1 MGKMMADKD
10 ILLGIDFGS
19 GGCKVSAIDTVGTL
33 VGEASVEYP
42 THYPHPGFSEQEPA
56 DWYAAMCRALALLRE
71 RNVDFRRIAA
81 VAFDGSTHN
90 AVLLD
95 GNMTPLRRTIMW
107 TDQRSVE
114 ECAYLKA
121 HCAERI
127 FATAWQ
133 MPTPTWTLPQLMWVR
148 NHEKEVIE
156 KTEHVLFA
164 KDYVR
169 YLVTGVSA
177 TDYIEAQGTL
187 FFDMAKRE
195 WAEELVALTGLKM
208 SALPRLLRPCDRA
221 GSVTRTA
228 ARDTG
233 IPEGTPV
240 ICGSSDSAVEDYGAG
255 AVEPGDCIVKL
266 ATAGNVNVMTDRA
279 VPHERTLTYSHIVE
293 GMYYTV
299 SATNAAAVCQRW
311 FRDNFCDTEKRLASE
326 RGAKAFNLM
335 DELAETSP
343 AGSNG
348 IFFHPYLQG
357 ERSPYWDPDL
367 RGSFTGIGMGSTR
380 ADFARALLEGVGFS
394 LLDCY
399 GLIEEMKLPVKRLF
413 LIGGGGRS
421 RLWSSIVCNIF
432 NLPLAVPSPGD
443 ASFGTALLAGSGVGI
458 FSDPR
463 EAVRR
468 CLRIDREL
476 APDPGTA
483 ETYRKL
489 FASYKALHDAMA
501 PVYRAMR
508 DGCRTRK

>member
-1 MGKMMADKD
+1 MGGGARRADGPED
-10 ILLGIDFGS
+10 VRPPPAPPS
-19 GGCKVSAIDTVGTL
+19 VRPGGK
-33 VGEASVEYP
+33 
-42 THYPHPGFSEQEPA
+42 
-56 DWYAAMCRALALLRE
+56 R
-71 RNVDFRRIAA
+71 
-81 VAFDGSTHN
+81 
-90 AVLLD
+90 
-95 GNMTPLRRTIMW
+95 
-107 TDQRSVE
+107 
-114 ECAYLKA
+114 
-121 HCAERI
+121 
-127 FATAWQ
+127 
-133 MPTPTWTLPQLMWVR
+133 
-148 NHEKEVIE
+148 HEI
-156 KTEHVLFA
+156 
-164 KDYVR
+164 R
-169 YLVTGVSA
+169 
-177 TDYIEAQGTL
+177 
-187 FFDMAKRE
+187 
-195 WAEELVALTGLKM
+195 
-208 SALPRLLRPCDRA
+208 
-221 GSVTRTA
+221 
-228 ARDTG
+228 
-233 IPEGTPV
+233 
-240 ICGSSDSAVEDYGAG
+240 SSDSAVEDYGAG

-326 RGAKAFNLM
+326 RGDKAFNLM

-443 ASFGTALLAGSGVGI
+443 ASFGAALLAGSGVGI

-483 ETYRKL
+483 EKYREL
-489 FASYKALHDAMA
+489 FASYKAIHDAMA
-501 PVYRAMR
+501 PVYRAL
-508 DGCRTRK
+508 RK

>member
-443 ASFGTALLAGSGVGI
+443 ASFGAALLAGSGVGI

-483 ETYRKL
+483 EKYREL
-489 FASYKALHDAMA
+489 FASYKAIHDAMA
-501 PVYRAMR
+501 PVYRAL
-508 DGCRTRK
+508 RK

>member
-1 MGKMMADKD
+1 MAGKN

-19 GGCKVSAIDTVGTL
+19 GGCKVTAIDTDGFL
-33 VGEASVEYP
+33 QGEASVEYR
-42 THYPHPGFSEQEPA
+42 THYPHPGFSEQEPS
-56 DWYAAMCRALALLRE
+56 DWYRAMCGALAAVRKQG
-71 RNVDFRRIAA
+71 VDFKRIASI
-81 VAFDGSTHN
+81 AFDGSTHN
-90 AVLLD
+90 AVLMN
-95 GNMTPLRRTIMW
+95 GEMKPLRKTIMW

-114 ECAYLKA
+114 ECAWLKQHHA
-121 HCAERI
+121 AQI

-133 MPTPTWTLPQLMWVR
+133 MPTPTWTLPQLMWINR
-148 NHEKEVIE
+148 HEPEVIRA
-156 KTEHVLFA
+156 TEHILFV

-187 FFDMAKRE
+187 FYDMQNQE
-195 WAEELVALTGLKM
+195 WSQELVALTGLEA
-208 SALPRLLRPCDRA
+208 SALPKLVKPADRV
-221 GSVTRTA
+221 GSVTESA

-233 IPEGTPV
+233 IPAGTPV
-240 ICGSSDSAVEDYGAG
+240 ICGSSDSAIEDYGAG

-279 VPHERTLTYSHIVE
+279 IPHERTLTYSHIIE

-311 FRDNFCDTEKRLASE
+311 FRDNFCDTEKRLAAE
-326 RGAKAFNLM
+326 LNQKAFNLM
-335 DELAETSP
+335 DKLAESSP

-348 IFFHPYLQG
+348 VFFHPYLQG

-380 ADFARALLEGVGFS
+380 ADFARALLEGVGYS

-421 RLWSSIVCNIF
+421 RIWSEIVCNIF
-432 NLPLAVPSPGD
+432 NLPLTVPSPGD
-443 ASFGTALLAGSGVGI
+443 ASFGAALLAGTGVGI
-458 FSDPR
+458 YKDSR
-463 EAVRR
+463 SAVRH
-468 CLRIDREL
+468 CLKIDREL
-476 APDPGTA
+476 TPDPETA
-483 ETYRKL
+483 AKYREL
-489 FASYKALHDAMA
+489 FKTYKAVHDAMA
-501 PVYRAMR
+501 PVYSSIRR
-508 DGCRTRK
+508 

>member
-1 MGKMMADKD
+1 MGEVGKTG
-10 ILLGIDFGS
+10 LLAGIDFGS
-19 GGCKVSAIDTVGTL
+19 GGCKVTL
-33 VGEASVEYP
+33 TDFDGRVAGEASCEYP
-42 THYPHPGFSEQEPA
+42 THYPQPGYAEQDPG
-56 DWYAAMCRALALLRE
+56 DWFPAMCSALRAAAE
-71 RNVDFRRIAA
+71 RGARLSRVVA

-95 GNMTPLRRTIMW
+95 GAMKPVRRTIMW
-107 TDQRSVE
+107 TDQRSTAECRELAELHGE
-114 ECAYLKA
+114 E
-121 HCAERI
+121 I
-127 FATAWQ
+127 FATAFQW
-133 MPTPTWTLPQLMWVR
+133 PAPTWTLPQLLWLR
-148 NHEKEVIE
+148 RHEPEVLERTRHI
-156 KTEHVLFA
+156 LFV

-169 YLVTGVSA
+169 YLCTGVVV

-187 FFDMAKRE
+187 FFDFGRMSWSERLASLCGVRME
-195 WAEELVALTGLKM
+195 QLPELIRPTDVAGSLAPGAAAATGL
-208 SALPRLLRPCDRA
+208 PA
-221 GSVTRTA
+221 G
-228 ARDTG
+228 
-233 IPEGTPV
+233 IPV

-255 AVEPGDCIVKL
+255 AIEPGDCIVKL

-279 VPHERTLTYSHIVE
+279 VPHERTLTYSHIIE

-443 ASFGTALLAGSGVGI
+443 ASFGAALLAGSGVGI